1 MNNNKT
7 VFFAIGVLLI
17 ILGVFMFIPFFVQW
31 IFDEKNS
38 TFLSTSAITIFIGI
52 LFVLTNIQENKKL
65 NLQQA
70 FLLTTLS
77 WLSIAIFGCLPFIL
91 SDLNLSF
98 VDSFFESMS
107 GITTTGSTIIT
118 DLNNAPKDIL
128 IWRAILQWLGGI
140 GVIVM
145 AITILPLLN
154 IGGMQLFR
162 MESSDT
168 AEKILPRTREVTL
181 IISSIYLV
189 LTLFC
194 GISYNLSGMNI
205 FDSTTHAM
213 TTIATGGFS
222 NYSNSIGY
230 FENPKIEIVSI
241 IFIILGSIPF
251 IAYLKFIKGNKKIF
265 FQDVQIKGLIYIL
278 AISVLLMF
286 LYLLFQNKEYSLIEN
301 LRISAFNVVSILS
314 GTGYVPSDFSLWG
327 KFPLMFFLFLMF
339 IGGCAGS
346 TTCGI
351 KIFRFQILG
360 IFILNQIKKLVY
372 PHGIFSVK
380 YNNEKISNTFIYS
393 VTTFIF
399 LYFFIFF
406 ILAALLSLNGL
417 DFVTALSGAASAI
430 SNVGPGLG
438 DVIGPNGN
446 YFELPNFSKLS
457 LSFGMLLGRLELFAV
472 LVLFFP
478 TFWKDKFKLGYL
490 WKYTKNNL
498 CQKAF
503 QFILIDEW
511 YGFFC

>member
-1 MNNNKT
+1 MNNYKT

-17 ILGVFMFIPFFVQW
+17 ILGAFMLIPFFVQF
-31 IFDEKNS
+31 IYDEKNS
-38 TFLSTSAITIFIGI
+38 IFLSSASVTAFIGI
-52 LFVLTNIQENKKL
+52 LLVLTNLEENRKL

-77 WLSIAIFGCLPFIL
+77 WLSIAIFGCIPFLL

-118 DLNNAPKDIL
+118 YLDNAPKSIL

-154 IGGMQLFR
+154 VGGMQLFR

-168 AEKILPRTREVTL
+168 TEKILPRTREVTL
-181 IISSIYLV
+181 IISIIYLV
-189 LTLFC
+189 LTFSC
-194 GISYNLSGMNI
+194 GIAYWTVGMNI
-205 FDSTTHAM
+205 FDSIAHSM

-222 NYSNSIGY
+222 TYSSSIGY
-230 FENPKIEIVSI
+230 FQNPKIEVVSI
-241 IFIILGSIPF
+241 IFIILGSVPF
-251 IAYLKFIKGNKKIF
+251 IAYLKFVKGNKKIF
-265 FQDVQIKGLIYIL
+265 FKDAQIKGLIYIL
-278 AISVLLMF
+278 IISALLMF
-286 LYLLFQNKEYSLIEN
+286 LYLILNNKEYSYLEN
-301 LRISAFNVVSILS
+301 LRISVFNVVSILS
-314 GTGYVPSDFSLWG
+314 GTGYVTSDFSLWG
-327 KFPLMFFLFLMF
+327 KFPLIFFLFLMF

-360 IFILNQIKKLVY
+360 RFILNQIKKLVY
-372 PHGIFSVK
+372 PHGVFSIK
-380 YNNEKISNTFIYS
+380 YNNEKISNTFVYS
-393 VTTFIF
+393 IITFIF
-399 LYFFIFF
+399 IYFFIFF

-417 DFVTALSGAASAI
+417 DFVTSLSGSASAI

-446 YFELPNFSKLS
+446 YSDLPSFSKLILS
-457 LSFGMLLGRLELFAV
+457 LGMLLGRLELFAV

-478 TFWKDKFKLGYL
+478 SFWK
-490 WKYTKNNL
+490 N
-498 CQKAF
+498 
-503 QFILIDEW
+503 
-511 YGFFC
+511 

>member
-1 MNNNKT
+1 MNNYKT

-17 ILGVFMFIPFFVQW
+17 ILGAFMLIPFFIQF
-31 IFDEKNS
+31 IYGEENN
-38 TFLSTSAITIFIGI
+38 TFLSSASVTAFIGI
-52 LFVLTNIQENKKL
+52 LLILTNLEENRKL
-65 NLQQA
+65 NLQGA

-77 WLSIAIFGCLPFIL
+77 WLSIAIFGCIPFL
-91 SDLNLSF
+91 QSDLNLSF

-118 DLNNAPKDIL
+118 SLDNAPKSIL

-154 IGGMQLFR
+154 VGGMQLFR

-168 AEKILPRTREVTL
+168 TEKILPRTREVTL
-181 IISSIYLV
+181 IISIIYLA
-189 LTLFC
+189 LTFAC
-194 GISYNLSGMNI
+194 GISYWAAGMNI
-205 FDSTTHAM
+205 FDSIAHSM

-222 NYSNSIGY
+222 TYSSSIGY
-230 FENPKIEIVSI
+230 FQNAKIETVSI

-251 IAYLKFIKGNKKIF
+251 IAYLKFVKGNKKIF
-265 FQDVQIKGLIYIL
+265 FKDSQIKGLIYIL
-278 AISVLLMF
+278 IISVLLMF
-286 LYLLFQNKEYSLIEN
+286 LYLILNNKEYGFLDN

-314 GTGYVPSDFSLWG
+314 GTGYVTSDFSLWG
-327 KFPLMFFLFLMF
+327 KFPLIFFLFLMF

-360 IFILNQIKKLVY
+360 HFILNQIKKLVY
-372 PHGIFSVK
+372 PHGIFSMK
-380 YNNEKISNTFIYS
+380 YNNEKISNAFIYS
-393 VTTFIF
+393 IITFIF

-406 ILAALLSLNGL
+406 ILATLLSLNGL
-417 DFVTALSGAASAI
+417 DFITALSGSASGI

-438 DVIGPNGN
+438 DIIGPNGN
-446 YFELPNFSKLS
+446 YSNLPSFSKLILS
-457 LSFGMLLGRLELFAV
+457 LGMLLGRLELFAV

-478 TFWKDKFKLGYL
+478 SFWK
-490 WKYTKNNL
+490 N
-498 CQKAF
+498 
-503 QFILIDEW
+503 
-511 YGFFC
+511 

>member
-1 MNNNKT
+1 MNNKT

-17 ILGVFMFIPFFVQW
+17 ILGTFMLIPFF
-31 IFDEKNS
+31 IEFIYNEKNS
-38 TFLSTSAITIFIGI
+38 TFLSSASITAFIGI
-52 LFVLTNIQENKKL
+52 LLVLTNLDESRKL

-77 WLSIAIFGCLPFIL
+77 WLSIAIFGSLPFLL
-91 SDLNLSF
+91 SNLNLSF

-107 GITTTGSTIIT
+107 GITTTGSTVIT
-118 DLNNAPKDIL
+118 NLDEAPKSIL

-168 AEKILPRTREVTL
+168 AEKILPKTREVTL
-181 IISSIYLV
+181 IISTIYLI
-189 LTLFC
+189 LTFAC
-194 GISYNLSGMNI
+194 VVAYWFAGMNL
-205 FDSTTHAM
+205 FDSVAHSM

-222 NYSNSIGY
+222 TYSGSIGY
-230 FENPKIEIVSI
+230 FQNPKIEIISI
-241 IFIILGSIPF
+241 IFIVLGSIPF
-251 IAYLKFIKGNKKIF
+251 IVYLKFIKGDKKIF
-265 FQDVQIKGLIYIL
+265 LKDAQIKGLIYIL
-278 AISVLLMF
+278 IFSILLVF
-286 LYLLFQNKEYSLIEN
+286 LYLMITNKDYSLLEN
-301 LRISAFNVVSILS
+301 LRISTFNVVSILS
-314 GTGYVPSDFSLWG
+314 GTGYVTADFSSWG
-327 KFPLMFFLFLMF
+327 EFPLIFFLFLMF

-360 IFILNQIKKLVY
+360 NFIINQIKKLVY
-372 PHGIFSVK
+372 PRGVFSLK

-393 VTTFIF
+393 IITFIF

-406 ILAALLSLNGL
+406 ILAALLSINGL
-417 DFVTALSGAASAI
+417 DFVTAISGSASAI

-438 DVIGPNGN
+438 DIIGPNGN
-446 YFELPNFSKLS
+446 FSNLPDFSKLS
-457 LSFGMLLGRLELFAV
+457 LSLGMLLGRLELFAV

-478 TFWKDKFKLGYL
+478 SFWK
-490 WKYTKNNL
+490 N
-498 CQKAF
+498 
-503 QFILIDEW
+503 
-511 YGFFC
+511 